1 MQSNLEKRKEKKKK
15 EKKKERLNF
24 VTQKGNI
31 YIIIT
36 NKNHNS
42 ISNTAT

>member
-1 MQSNLEKRKEKKKK
+1 MQSNLEKKNNKNK
-15 EKKKERLNF
+15 RLNF
-24 VTQKGNI
+24 VTQKGNT